1 MPQWRCSWLYQRTN
15 SATQIHAAATSAKG
29 FSGISGRYFN
39 VPKSDSL
46 NGFFTNVEAR
56 GDARALALIKQI
68 SPVAWRHIL
77 LNGHHT
83 FHSDGKVIDLD
94 AIVAGIDLG

>member
-1 MPQWRCSWLYQRTN
+1 M
-15 SATQIHAAATSAKG
+15 
-29 FSGISGRYFN
+29 
-39 VPKSDSL
+39 
-46 NGFFTNVEAR
+46 NVEAR

>member
-15 SATQIHAAATSAKG
+15 SATRIHAAATSAKG
-29 FSGISGRYFN
+29 FSGISGRCFN

-46 NGFFTNVEAR
+46 NGLLTNVEAR
-56 GDARALALIKQI
+56 GDARAPALIKQI
-68 SPVAWRHIL
+68 SPVARRHIL
-77 LNGHHT
+77 LNGRHT
-83 FHSDGKVIDLD
+83 LHSDGKVIDLD